1 MTDSRAL
8 YQLAVPD
15 LSDAASSL
23 KFSIIIPVYDDWLS
37 LNECLRSLARQGS
50 APNFEV
56 IIVDDGSREAAP
68 KFVSKWNEH
77 YSLTVIR
84 ESHAGISLARNRGIQ
99 ASKAPILLFVD
110 ADCRLDLKCLQMLER
125 TMDALPQQNY
135 FQLHLVGDCSNGTV
149 GKAEELRLMALQI
162 QFIQLDNSVR
172 YLNTAGFA
180 IRRHKADSDA
190 SLFDPIAIRAEDTL
204 LLANLIRRDELP
216 SFVPDAIVQHAISL
230 CVIAYLRKAMQS
242 AYLEGRTFD
251 IISSTGVAIRLGHRE
266 RLRMLGLTW
275 KLSAD
280 RKIGRT
286 AWFVLLTRQALRWIA
301 IFCYQHLRPI
311 CSWSRKLAKSL

>member
-1 MTDSRAL
+1 MTDSRTL
-8 YQLAVPD
+8 YQLAAPD
-15 LSDAASSL
+15 LSNAASAL
-23 KFSIIIPVYDDWLS
+23 KFSIIIPVYNDWLS
-37 LNECLRSLARQGS
+37 LNECLRSLARQAS
-50 APNFEV
+50 APNFEI
-56 IIVDDGSREAAP
+56 IIVDDGSKEAAP
-68 KFVSKWNEH
+68 KFISKWNEH

-84 ESHAGISLARNRGIQ
+84 ESHAGISFARNRGIQ

-149 GKAEELRLMALQI
+149 GKTEDLRLMALQN
-162 QFIQLDNSVR
+162 QFIRLDNSVR

-180 IRRHKADSDA
+180 IRRNKADSDA
-190 SLFDPIAIRAEDTL
+190 GLFDPIAIRAEDTL

-216 SFVPDAIVQHAISL
+216 LFVPDAIVQHAIPL
-230 CVIAYLRKAMQS
+230 CVVAYLRKAMHS
-242 AYLEGRTFD
+242 AYLEGKTFD
-251 IISSTGVAIRLGHRE
+251 IISSTGVAIRLGHGE

-286 AWFVLLTRQALRWIA
+286 AWFVLLTRQTLRLIA
-301 IFCYQHLRPI
+301 TFCYQYLRPK
-311 CSWSRKLAKSL
+311 CS